1 MRRSV
6 DFSNAKRNPYAPKL
20 KRAITIRLDV
30 FTIDYFKR
38 LAAETDLPYQTLIN
52 LYLRECA
59 GVRRRLAMDWRPAKR
74 GAA

>member
-1 MRRSV
+1 MRRSI

-52 LYLRECA
+52 LYLKDCA
-59 GVRRRLAMDWRPAKR
+59 NKRRKPEMSWT
-74 GAA
+74 

>member
-1 MRRSV
+1 MRRSI

-20 KRAITIRLDV
+20 KRAITIRLDT